1 MNKVWLLVIFLSIA
15 FYKPLFAQ
23 RVQRD
28 QKVEKKKEKS
38 PRYTERNAEYDRG
51 ATYAIQPEKV
61 SKKKHGRKK
70 ELTYSEQFDQK
81 VKEYYERMEA
91 NAKKYKKMEKEM
103 KKPQYSD
110 PTYFGHKHP
119 PKKRPPG
126 KKKYC
131 KICGMV
137 H

>member
-1 MNKVWLLVIFLSIA
+1 MNKIRLLIIILAMACFS
-15 FYKPLFAQ
+15 PLFGQ
-23 RVQRD
+23 NV
-28 QKVEKKKEKS
+28 KN
-38 PRYTERNAEYDRG
+38 PRYNQGNGNDDRG
-51 ATYAIQPEKV
+51 ATYDTQPQKI
-61 SKKKHGRKK
+61 SKRKERK
-70 ELTYSEQFDQK
+70 EFSYSQQFDQK

-91 NAKKYKKMEKEM
+91 NARKYKQEEREL

-131 KICGMV
+131 KVCGMY

>member
-1 MNKVWLLVIFLSIA
+1 MNKFWLLLVFLSFA
-15 FYKPLFAQ
+15 VFSPLLA
-23 RVQRD
+23 
-28 QKVEKKKEKS
+28 QKVKN
-38 PRYTERNAEYDRG
+38 PRYNQREFSYDRG
-51 ATYAIQPEKV
+51 ATYDTSPQKTKKLKKR
-61 SKKKHGRKK
+61 SKRRAS
-70 ELTYSEQFDQK
+70 YSEQFDQK
-81 VKEYYERMEA
+81 VQEYYARMEA
-91 NAKKYKKMEKEM
+91 NAKKYKKMEREM

-131 KICGMV
+131 KVCGMV

>member
-1 MNKVWLLVIFLSIA
+1 MNKVWLLTIILLLA
-15 FYKPLFAQ
+15 FYNPLFAQ
-23 RVQRD
+23 
-28 QKVEKKKEKS
+28 KEQKS
-38 PRYTERNAEYDRG
+38 PRYNEKDALYDRG
-51 ATYAIQPEKV
+51 ATYNTTPEKV
-61 SKKKHGRKK
+61 NKRKGKK

-81 VKEYYERMEA
+81 VKEYYNRMEA
-91 NAKKYKKMEKEM
+91 NAKKYKKMEREM
-103 KKPQYSD
+103 KKPEFSN

>member
-1 MNKVWLLVIFLSIA
+1 MNKVWLLTILLHLA

-23 RVQRD
+23 NVQ
-28 QKVEKKKEKS
+28 KS
-38 PRYTERNAEYDRG
+38 PRYNEKDANYDRG
-51 ATYAIQPEKV
+51 ATYNTTPEKV
-61 SKKKHGRKK
+61 KKSKDKK

-81 VKEYYERMEA
+81 VKEYYNRMEA
-91 NAKKYKKMEKEM
+91 NAKKYKKMERDM
-103 KKPQYSD
+103 KKPEYSN

>member
-1 MNKVWLLVIFLSIA
+1 MNKVWLLVILISFA

-23 RVQRD
+23 NVQ
-28 QKVEKKKEKS
+28 KT
-38 PRYTERNAEYDRG
+38 PRYTEKNAEYDRG
-51 ATYAIQPEKV
+51 ATYANQPEKL
-61 SKKKHGRKK
+61 SKKRHRGKK
-70 ELTYSEQFDQK
+70 ELSYSEQFDQK
-81 VKEYYERMEA
+81 VKEYYDRMEA

-103 KKPQYSD
+103 KKPEYSN

-131 KICGMV
+131 KVCGMV